1 MRFLRM
7 KTIVLFIAFLTLIGP
22 VSKAQDT
29 MYVHQKGG
37 IITKYAVEKID
48 SILFKTADL
57 SAGTVIKGYAQKGPF
72 INGSSIT
79 VFDLQANLS
88 PSGKSFSEQITDNK
102 GTFELNNI
110 ELSSN
115 FVSIRADGYYFNE
128 VSGKQSTSQITLYAL
143 SDISYQNS
151 LNINILTHLEKAR
164 VEYLMKS
171 GKTFLVSK
179 AQAQKEILAI
189 FNIESSTIKVSESL
203 NINEQGDANGILLAV
218 SSLIQGFR
226 SESEMTEL
234 LSNIST
240 DIKTDGI
247 LNNSAIGSALINQ
260 AIALDTSAIRANL
273 IKRYTE
279 IGAPANIPY
288 FGKFIKNFIDK
299 TPFEITQPPISYPEI
314 GLYGDNILSL
324 TKTNYI
330 SNPNQGVSF
339 NAGVARGVALK
350 IKITSLGAD
359 TTYTFIPDTI
369 RTGDTYIVNYQ
380 DTATA
385 IIHVKR
391 SIWNYFPGAAN
402 NWNVAFFDYTAYTQ
416 TFTAL
421 LPDKVYDM
429 KMHFEKGSF
438 LIEYFE
444 MNATIPTR
452 QKIIFVK
459 PE

>member
-1 MRFLRM
+1 M
-7 KTIVLFIAFLTLIGP
+7 KKIVLFIALLSLIGLA
-22 VSKAQDT
+22 SRAQDT
-29 MYVHQKGG
+29 MFVHQKGG
-37 IITKYAVEKID
+37 ILTKFAVDKID

-57 SAGTVIKGYAQKGPF
+57 SAGTTIKGYAQKGPF
-72 INGSSIT
+72 INGSAIT

-102 GTFELNNI
+102 GTFELDNI

-143 SDISYQNS
+143 SDVSNQKS

-164 VEYLMKS
+164 VEYLMKA
-171 GKTFLVSK
+171 GKTFSVSK

-189 FNIESSTIKVSESL
+189 FNIESSTMKVSESL
-203 NINEQGDANGILLAV
+203 NINEQGDANGILLAI

-226 SESEMTEL
+226 TESEMTEL

-260 AIALDTSAIRANL
+260 AIALDTIAIRANL
-273 IKRYTE
+273 MKRYNE
-279 IGAPANIPY
+279 IGAPASIPY
-288 FGKFIKNFIDK
+288 FGKYIKNFIGK
-299 TPFEITQPPISYPEI
+299 TSFPITEQLITYPEI

-330 SNPNQGVSF
+330 IYNDLGVSL
-339 NAGVARGVALK
+339 NAKLARGAALK
-350 IKITSLGAD
+350 IKITSLSAD
-359 TTYTFIPDTI
+359 TIYTSLPADTIVMADTIIIIYNDTLKVIDRINRKSWGCDFGSSKNWTTTAFDPLTYT
-369 RTGDTYIVNYQ
+369 Q
-380 DTATA
+380 
-385 IIHVKR
+385 II
-391 SIWNYFPGAAN
+391 SASES
-402 NWNVAFFDYTAYTQ
+402 
-416 TFTAL
+416 
-421 LPDKVYDM
+421 DKECDM
-429 KMHFEKGSF
+429 KMLFETGNF

-444 MNATIPTR
+444 MNSTIPTR
-452 QKIIFVK
+452 KKIITYK
-459 PE
+459 RE